1 VVDLSSSS
9 DEEDVIP
16 DTSRDEQFTKRFF
29 GDLNREVL
37 GSPNSDK
44 VIILSD
50 SDDEEKEVCEE
61 DVIDTKA
68 MPSSAVKSPTP
79 IASAADVDDADKGT
93 PNTSNDGCS
102 PNRAIGDSSTDG
114 DGAGSP

>member
-16 DTSRDEQFTKRFF
+16 DTSRDEKFTKRFF

-37 GSPNSDK
+37 RPPNSGK
-44 VIILSD
+44 IPKL
-50 SDDEEKEVCEE
+50 CEE
-61 DVIDTKA
+61 DVVDTKVV
-68 MPSSAVKSPTP
+68 PSSAVKSPTP
-79 IASAADVDDADKGT
+79 IASAADANDADKGT

-114 DGAGSP
+114 DEAGSP